1 VSKRKHDQFSLKGL
15 QKFTSVKKCSL
26 DNSHFCTHWWMH
38 TFLNAAQ
45 LLVGAGV
52 YNVFTTIL
60 P

>member
-1 VSKRKHDQFSLKGL
+1 
-15 QKFTSVKKCSL
+15 
-26 DNSHFCTHWWMH
+26 MH

-52 YNVFTTIL
+52 YNVFNTIL

>member
-1 VSKRKHDQFSLKGL
+1 
-15 QKFTSVKKCSL
+15 
-26 DNSHFCTHWWMH
+26 MH

-52 YNVFTTIL
+52 HVYNVFTTIL